1 MENSSETRPRPPVA
15 KTRPLTVPRPDAR
28 RFFDRMTNV
37 MQYHIGS
44 NLKMLGL
51 INRTIEFKHRDV
63 LIRLYKSLVR
73 PHLEF
78 CTPAWSP
85 HYRKDRDL
93 IEKIQRRFT
102 RMIPNISKLPYD
114 QRLTEVGLWSLE
126 DRRLRADLIEVYKII
141 HGLSSVSFQSFFEFC
156 HHDRTR
162 GHTLKLHKH
171 SVRTDLR
178 QHFFTE
184 RIINVW
190 NKLDEDTVSASSL
203 NSFKRRLQKMYLD
216 ESFPRLTLN

>member
-1 MENSSETRPRPPVA
+1 MEQLTRNSNISH
-15 KTRPLTVPRPDAR
+15 
-28 RFFDRMTNV
+28 
-37 MQYHIGS
+37 Y
-44 NLKMLGL
+44 
-51 INRTIEFKHRDV
+51 NRHNIY
-63 LIRLYKSLVR
+63 IRN
-73 PHLEF
+73 
-78 CTPAWSP
+78 T
-85 HYRKDRDL
+85 
-93 IEKIQRRFT
+93 
-102 RMIPNISKLPYD
+102 PNISKLPYD
-114 QRLTEVGLWSLE
+114 QRLTELE

-141 HGLSSVSFQSFFEFC
+141 HGLSSVSFHSFFEFC

-203 NSFKRRLQKMYLD
+203 NSFKRRLQKMYSD
-216 ESFPRLTLN
+216 ESFPRLT